1 MDEKNEL
8 AADNNDSKSSEI
20 IVSKEKNDSLKIYA
34 RVRKIMPWEPKKK
47 AIKFT
52 DKNIEASN
60 SKSRHKAQ
68 SYEFSTVFGPSHN
81 NRQCFENICEP
92 MCKQVL
98 DGFNAVLIAY
108 GQTGSGKTHSL
119 LGKPKR
125 NVLGILPMVMEYFL
139 KCENVTVTLAAVEA
153 FGHHVNKIELYD
165 LFNENSQ
172 SKSWAEKWSKTSLE
186 ERETVFVTPED
197 GEHAIKLVTKAQQA
211 SHFAPTGKNPESSRG
226 HISFIVKVIQE
237 KKSECQKLESYF
249 VIVDLAGSEGE
260 TAFTPEFKRKVDPS
274 TLMARR
280 LEAGVINN
288 GLSQLQIIFNELKV
302 KGRLSGMRG
311 VGLRRVLHP
320 YINTKSVLSVLFCI
334 SPSLVNQKATV
345 ATLKFAVQAGMVKVK
360 PVKEE
365 IMTNW
370 PMLVQGLKEMIE
382 ALNVDIDVREKQI
395 HDQTEEIHRLMDRLE
410 SGETVG
416 PSDGDGPKGVN
427 KAKSSLGPRR
437 RGPRSPH
444 IRKRSVLP
452 KNLESM
458 LGDIDVA
465 DLKAEADDFDKMD
478 TADVDEYE
486 IDEEIKQGLS
496 HARGEKEAVAAV
508 LGIEKDE
515 FMRKSFFIQS
525 ADGRQTYTGPNLY
538 NTSKPDVVQISM
550 PSEDDQDKPIDYEQD
565 HMATEN
571 LDRDQ
576 LVERCEVLE
585 SMLDAEKALNESY
598 LYSQQVII
606 DHLAET
612 NEGLLQF
619 FRVKFKLLDKGKK
632 KKHKKK
638 EKSPTY

>member
-1 MDEKNEL
+1 VVLLTTMDEKKDEML
-8 AADNNDSKSSEI
+8 VTSDKH
-20 IVSKEKNDSLKIYA
+20 DSLKIFA

-52 DKNIEASN
+52 KSNIEA
-60 SKSRHKAQ
+60 KSGKGRHKAD
-68 SYEFSTVFGPSHN
+68 SYEFSKVFAPSHDN
-81 NRQCFENICEP
+81 KHCFDDICEP

-125 NVLGILPMVMEYFL
+125 NVLGILPMVMDYFL
-139 KCENVTVTLAAVEA
+139 KCENVKVTLGAVEA

-172 SKSWAEKWSKTSLE
+172 SKCWAEKWSKTSLE
-186 ERETVFVTPED
+186 ERETVFVTPKD
-197 GEHAIKLVTKAQQA
+197 GIHAIELVTKAQKA

-237 KKSECQKLESYF
+237 RESDFQRLESYF

-260 TAFTPEFKRKVDPS
+260 TAFTPEFKKKVDPS

-280 LEAGVINN
+280 LEAGVINT
-288 GLSQLQIIFNELKV
+288 GLSQLQIVFNELKV

-334 SPSLVNQKATV
+334 SPSKVNQKATV

-360 PVKEE
+360 PIKEAV
-365 IMTNW
+365 MTNW
-370 PMLVQGLKEMIE
+370 PMLVQGLKDMIE

-395 HDQTEEIHRLMDRLE
+395 NEQTEEIQRLMESLE
-410 SGETVG
+410 SAEKNG
-416 PSDGDGPKGVN
+416 PSGGPTR
-427 KAKSSLGPRR
+427 AKSNLGRVR
-437 RGPRSPH
+437 KDH

-452 KNLESM
+452 GNLAVM
-458 LGDIDVA
+458 LGDVSE
-465 DLKAEADDFDKMD
+465 LQQEAERFDEMD
-478 TADVDEYE
+478 TADVDEFE
-486 IDEEIKQGLS
+486 IDAEMKQEIDY
-496 HARGEKEAVAAV
+496 ARGEKEAVAAV
-508 LGIEKDE
+508 LGIEKEE
-515 FMRKSFFIQS
+515 FIRKSTFFTQT
-525 ADGRQTYTGPNLY
+525 ADERVLFMSQNLNTKPEEIATVGPKL
-538 NTSKPDVVQISM
+538 
-550 PSEDDQDKPIDYEQD
+550 EDADMPIDYEQD

-571 LDRDQ
+571 FTRDQ

-585 SMLDAEKALNESY
+585 SMLQAEKALNESY

-619 FRVKFKLLDKGKK
+619 FRVKFKLLDKS
-632 KKHKKK
+632 KKK
-638 EKSPTY
+638 EKGKKSKKSPKN